1 MPDNLYFQQTPTQK
15 MLLDILFVFCKL
27 NPDIGYRQG
36 MHELLAP
43 VLWVVERDAI
53 DPTNLKNAEGSTETM
68 DTQLKFILSSEYIEH
83 DTFTIF
89 NVIMQNAKVFYETR
103 PSSEVEYHKILHQD
117 RLQSAE
123 IPIVARSNRIFYE
136 YLPRFDPG
144 LAAHLKSL
152 TISPQIFLMYVTK
165 PITAFG
171 NLLKFI
177 GNGFVFFLD
186 GNFHWM
192 MSSLYG
198 ISCLQRTLPLSL

>member
-1 MPDNLYFQQTPTQK
+1 MPENLYFQQTSTQK

-53 DPTNLKNAEGSTETM
+53 DPTGLENADGSTEKM
-68 DTQLKFILSSEYIEH
+68 DKQLKFILNSEYIEH
-83 DTFTIF
+83 DTFIIF
-89 NVIMQNAKVFYETR
+89 NIIMQNAKVFYETR
-103 PSSEVEYHKILHQD
+103 PSSEVGYHKNLYQD
-117 RLQSAE
+117 RSQSAE
-123 IPIVARSNRIFYE
+123 VPIVARSNRIFYE

-144 LAAHLKSL
+144 LAAHFKSL

-165 PITAFG
+165 TIIAFG
-171 NLLKFI
+171 NLLKII

-186 GNFHWM
+186 GSFHWM

-198 ISCLQRTLPLSL
+198 IYCLQRTLPWSL